1 MRQKTVSGTRQ
12 SHLSSNTVE
21 KGRELTLI
29 PRSKFA
35 LTDRMRATGTE
46 LRRTTFMLQ
55 LLARRWWALALRGVI
70 AVLFGLLTFF
80 IPGVTLISL
89 VLLFGFY
96 AILDGI
102 FDIVSAM
109 KAPGHHWPLL
119 VEGIVGIVAGIV
131 TFVWP
136 GITTMFLLYL
146 IAFWAILTG
155 VLEIVA
161 GIRLRE
167 VIANEMLLILM
178 GVISTLFGILI
189 IIFPGAGP
197 LAIIIWIGA
206 YAVVFGII
214 LIVLA
219 FRLRSFRQLEA

>member
-1 MRQKTVSGTRQ
+1 
-12 SHLSSNTVE
+12 
-21 KGRELTLI
+21 
-29 PRSKFA
+29 
-35 LTDRMRATGTE
+35 
-46 LRRTTFMLQ
+46 MLQ
-55 LLARRWWALALRGVI
+55 LLALRWWALALRGVI

-131 TFVWP
+131 TFMWP
-136 GITTMFLLYL
+136 GITAMFLLYL

-189 IIFPGAGP
+189 IIFPGAGA

-214 LIVLA
+214 SFAASTSIVCLVGS
-219 FRLRSFRQLEA
+219 RSLNDEPRTQDSRQVNFF

>member
-1 MRQKTVSGTRQ
+1 
-12 SHLSSNTVE
+12 
-21 KGRELTLI
+21 
-29 PRSKFA
+29 
-35 LTDRMRATGTE
+35 
-46 LRRTTFMLQ
+46 MLQ
-55 LLARRWWALALRGVI
+55 LLARRWWAVALRGLM
-70 AVLFGLLTFF
+70 AVLFGLLTFL

-102 FDIVSAM
+102 FDIVSAV

-119 VEGIVGIVAGIV
+119 VEGVVGIVAGIV
-131 TFVWP
+131 TFMWP
-136 GITTMFLLYL
+136 GITAMVLLYL

-161 GIRLRE
+161 GIRLRA

-178 GVISTLFGILI
+178 GVISVLFGILI
-189 IIFPGAGP
+189 IIFPGAGA

-206 YAVVFGII
+206 YALLFGII
-214 LIVLA
+214 LIALA
-219 FRLRSFRQLEA
+219 FRLRKFRQLEA

>member
-1 MRQKTVSGTRQ
+1 
-12 SHLSSNTVE
+12 
-21 KGRELTLI
+21 
-29 PRSKFA
+29 
-35 LTDRMRATGTE
+35 
-46 LRRTTFMLQ
+46 MLQ

-96 AILDGI
+96 VILDGI

-131 TFVWP
+131 TFMWP
-136 GITTMFLLYL
+136 GITAMFLLHL

-189 IIFPGAGP
+189 ITFPGAGA

>member
-1 MRQKTVSGTRQ
+1 
-12 SHLSSNTVE
+12 
-21 KGRELTLI
+21 
-29 PRSKFA
+29 
-35 LTDRMRATGTE
+35 
-46 LRRTTFMLQ
+46 MLQ
-55 LLARRWWALALRGVI
+55 LLARRWWALALRGAI
-70 AVLFGLLTFF
+70 AVLFGLLTFL

-89 VLLFGFY
+89 VMLFGVY
-96 AILDGI
+96 AILDGV

-119 VEGIVGIVAGIV
+119 VEGIVGIIAGIV
-131 TFVWP
+131 TFMWP
-136 GITTMFLLYL
+136 GITAMVLLYL

-178 GVISTLFGILI
+178 GVISVLFGILI
-189 IIFPGAGP
+189 IIFPGAGA

-214 LIVLA
+214 LIALA
-219 FRLRSFRQLEA
+219 FRLKGFRQLEA

>member
-1 MRQKTVSGTRQ
+1 MY
-12 SHLSSNTVE
+12 
-21 KGRELTLI
+21 
-29 PRSKFA
+29 A
-35 LTDRMRATGTE
+35 AT
-46 LRRTTFMLQ
+46 F
-55 LLARRWWALALRGVI
+55 ARRWWALALRGVI

-131 TFVWP
+131 TFMWP
-136 GITTMFLLYL
+136 GITAMFLLYL

-189 IIFPGAGP
+189 IIFPGAGA

-219 FRLRSFRQLEA
+219 FRLRSFRRLEA